1 MQYVKSSVETCTGH
15 CGRREKGFKNVF
27 DEIMAKNLLKL
38 KEETDIQVQEI
49 QRTPNKMNPN
59 RLTPR
64 HIIIKTAE
72 VRENFKDSKRKAER
86 HVQGTTR
93 LFVYFDWF
101 FLKGQQRVA

>member
-1 MQYVKSSVETCTGH
+1 
-15 CGRREKGFKNVF
+15 
-27 DEIMAKNLLKL
+27 MAKNLLKL

-49 QRTPNKMNPN
+49 QRTPNKINPN

-86 HVQGTTR
+86 HVQGKTR